1 MNPMNPMKL
10 LQIKASWEQFKAR
23 HPKFPS
29 FLNAVSKGAV
39 TEGALIEMTITTADG
54 KELTVI
60 EKGPAYFKRY
70 AGPFC
75 PVLSSRHNMD
85 WKSSVIT
92 ACVIAC

>member
-54 KELTVI
+54 KKYSTNLKLTPEDMQLVNDM
-60 EKGPAYFKRY
+60 KDLFSGPQ
-70 AGPFC
+70 G
-75 PVLSSRHNMD
+75 N
-85 WKSSVIT
+85 
-92 ACVIAC
+92 

>member
-1 MNPMNPMKL
+1 MNQMNPMKL

-54 KELTVI
+54 KKYSSNLKLTPEDMQLVNDM
-60 EKGPAYFKRY
+60 KDLFSGPQ
-70 AGPFC
+70 G
-75 PVLSSRHNMD
+75 N
-85 WKSSVIT
+85 
-92 ACVIAC
+92 

>member
-54 KELTVI
+54 KKYSSNLKLTPEDMQLVNDM
-60 EKGPAYFKRY
+60 KDLLSGPQ
-70 AGPFC
+70 G
-75 PVLSSRHNMD
+75 N
-85 WKSSVIT
+85 
-92 ACVIAC
+92 

>member
-39 TEGALIEMTITTADG
+39 TEGALIEMTITMADG
-54 KELTVI
+54 KKYSSNLKLTPEDMQLVNDM
-60 EKGPAYFKRY
+60 KDLFSGPQ
-70 AGPFC
+70 G
-75 PVLSSRHNMD
+75 N
-85 WKSSVIT
+85 
-92 ACVIAC
+92 

>member
-23 HPKFPS
+23 LPKFPS

-54 KELTVI
+54 KKYSSNLKLTPEDMQLVNDM
-60 EKGPAYFKRY
+60 KDLFSGPQ
-70 AGPFC
+70 G
-75 PVLSSRHNMD
+75 N
-85 WKSSVIT
+85 
-92 ACVIAC
+92 